1 MMAKKVVSFVFL
13 LAVVGFAQ
21 AQYYWDFGAK
31 VGVSNYLGEMGGVNK
46 PRRSFVTDIKLKNT
60 ELSLGGFARYRVKE
74 NIGALVALNY
84 IKISGDDKL
93 TTGYAPRRE
102 RNLSF
107 FNNIYELN
115 LRGEYYFYKLNDVG
129 GRGTYSLD
137 MKAYGFVGVGG
148 FYHNPMAFDSGG
160 NKVKLRP
167 LMTEGQSK
175 PYSSIG
181 LSIPV
186 GAGLF
191 VTYKKKH
198 RIGLE
203 FAWHLT
209 FTDYLDDVSTD
220 YASDEE
226 LGNDPYRIKMASRNW
241 ELADSELELDRN
253 NFRYNPDQSGETM
266 RGETKHDDHY
276 LTTYLTYSYVI
287 RGKSSFY
294 KQKYNYVYGK
304 GTKKRNTRAKF

>member
-1 MMAKKVVSFVFL
+1 MIKKVASFLFFL
-13 LAVVGFAQ
+13 ALVGFAQ

-31 VGVSNYLGEMGGVNK
+31 IGVSNYLGEMGGVSK
-46 PRRSFVTDIKLKNT
+46 PRRNFISDIKLKNT
-60 ELSLGGFARYRVKE
+60 EYSLGGFARYRLKE
-74 NIGALVALNY
+74 NIGVLAALNY
-84 IKISGDDKL
+84 IRISGDDKL

-102 RNLSF
+102 RNLNF

-115 LRGEYYFYKLNDVG
+115 LRGEYYFYTINDVG
-129 GRGTYSLD
+129 GRGSYVLD
-137 MKAYGFVGVGG
+137 MRAYGFVGLGG
-148 FYHNPMAFDSGG
+148 FYHNPKAVDFNGE
-160 NKVKLRP
+160 KVKLRP
-167 LMTEGQSK
+167 LMTEGQTK
-175 PYSSIG
+175 PYSAIG

-191 VTYKKKH
+191 VTYKKNH

-203 FAWHLT
+203 FAWHMT

-220 YASDEE
+220 YASNEE

-241 ELADSELELDRN
+241 ELSDSEIELQRE
-253 NFRYNPDQSGETM
+253 NFKYNPDQETQSI

-294 KQKYNYVYGK
+294 KKKYNYVYGK
-304 GTKKRNTRAKF
+304 GTRKRNTRAKF